1 MRKIE
6 KKGAMEL
13 SISTIV
19 IIVIALTML
28 ILGIVLVRSIMCS
41 AIKLT
46 AQTGDAAQA
55 EVNKLFEANG
65 GEIQCIGNEGAPV
78 TLTPGKTNIIS
89 CGIRADVQA
98 EYEIT
103 LKEIWSLEKNAITTS
118 QFNNWV
124 KTDKWKGPVAP
135 NDKLAKKVVILELPK
150 DAPIVS
156 IMMQV
161 IAKREGV
168 VISTQDLNFKISDL
182 GIIRAAM
189 C

>member
-1 MRKIE
+1 MRRIK

-28 ILGIVLVRSIMCS
+28 ILGIVLVKSIMCS

-46 AQTGDAAQA
+46 SGASSAAQK
-55 EVNKLFEANG
+55 EVDKLFQANG
-65 GEIQCIGNEGAPV
+65 GEIQCVGSEGDPVAMAP
-78 TLTPGKTNIIS
+78 GSTNFVS
-89 CGIRADVQA
+89 CGIKADVTG

-103 LKEIWSLEKNAITTS
+103 LQSVKSLEKNAISST
-118 QFNNWV
+118 QFNNWIKV
-124 KTDKWKGPVAP
+124 DKWKGTVAP
-135 NDKLAKKVVILELPK
+135 NDLLAKKVVVLELPK
-150 DAPIVS
+150 DAPKVS

-161 IAKREGV
+161 VAKRNGE
-168 VISTQDLNFKISDL
+168 VISTQDLNFRISDM
-182 GIIRAAM
+182 GVIRATM